1 MNSGK
6 SFDLLKVAYNYEEQG
21 KRVIVMT
28 SGVDDRAGV
37 GKVSSRVGEE
47 RSAIPIQE
55 DTDIFTMVES
65 AGRDLYCVLVDEAQF
80 LQKNHIEDL
89 ARIVD
94 QLGIPVMAYGLK
106 TDFQNN
112 LFEGS
117 ENLLIQADKLEE
129 IKTICWYCDRKAIQ
143 NLRLTEDGEPAK
155 DGEQIMIGGNDRY
168 LPVCRK
174 HYHEPKTEAWL
185 EKEKEKMFEELEP

>member
-37 GKVSSRVGEE
+37 GMVSSRVGEE
-47 RSAIPIQE
+47 RRALPIKE
-55 DTDIFTMVES
+55 DTDIFEMVNS
-65 AGRDLYCVLVDEAQF
+65 AGSDLYCVLVDEAQF
-80 LQKNHIEDL
+80 LKKKHIEAL

-94 QLGIPVMAYGLK
+94 KLGIPVMAYGLK

-117 ENLLIQADKLEE
+117 ENLLIHADKLEE
-129 IKTICWYCDRKAIQ
+129 IKTICWYCENKAVM
-143 NLRLTEDGEPAK
+143 NLRLGEDGKPAK
-155 DGEQIMIGGNDRY
+155 EGEQVMIGGNDTY

-174 HYHEPKTEAWL
+174 HYHEPIIDK
-185 EKEKEKMFEELEP
+185 